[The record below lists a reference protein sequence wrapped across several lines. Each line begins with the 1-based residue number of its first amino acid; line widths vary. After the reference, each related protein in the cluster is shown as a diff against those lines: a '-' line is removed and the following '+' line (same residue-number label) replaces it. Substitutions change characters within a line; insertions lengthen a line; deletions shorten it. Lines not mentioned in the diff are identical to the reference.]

1 MTLWMDDLA
10 DLIALSA
17 VAELRSFTR
26 AAGRLGISQSALSRT
41 IRNLE
46 ERYGVILL
54 ARTTRSVSATE
65 AGQALLEA
73 VRPSLEMIEDQ
84 LSQLERW
91 RKRPAGRLRV
101 SVARQAALAVLWP
114 VLPKFLA
121 ENPEVEIEI
130 CAEGAA
136 ADLVSN
142 RLDAGI
148 QFGMDVDKD
157 MVAIPVGGPMRA
169 AVVAA
174 PSYFA
179 LGSIPLTPSDLLE
192 HRCINYRMTDNGPSR
207 PWRFSSDG
215 VPRDVK
221 VSGGLIFNDDQL
233 VVNAALAG
241 MGLAYVFEDQVADYI
256 REGRLQRALEDWCA
270 PFPGYHLYYPARRQ
284 VRPALRQLIDFL
296 KDAERIGSELKPP
309 QMVNALCFNVRSL
322 GVEAPA
328 NT

>member
-1 MTLWMDDLA
+1 MDDLA

-26 AAGRLGISQSALSRT
+26 AALRLSISQSALSRT
-41 IRNLE
+41 IRSLE
-46 ERYGVILL
+46 ERYGVTLL

-73 VRPSLEMIEDQ
+73 VRPSLEVIEDQ
-84 LSQLERW
+84 LSHLERW
-91 RKRPAGRLRV
+91 RKRPVGRLRV
-101 SVARQAALAVLWP
+101 SAARQAALTVLWP

-130 CAEGAA
+130 CAEGGA

-148 QFGMDVDKD
+148 QFGMDIDKD
-157 MVAIPVGGPMRA
+157 MVAIPIGRPMRA

-179 LGSIPLTPSDLLE
+179 LGSIPLTPSELLE

-215 VPRDVK
+215 MHRDIK
-221 VSGGLIFNDDQL
+221 VNGGLIFNDDQL

-270 PFPGYHLYYPARRQ
+270 PFPGYHLYYPTRRQ
-284 VRPALRQLIDFL
+284 VRPALRRLIDVL
-296 KDAERIGSELKPP
+296 KDAERTSSESDPTHL
-309 QMVNALCFNVRSL
+309 VNAHPIDVPARV
-322 GVEAPA
+322 VEAA
-328 NT
+328 ASN